1 MLQELTIKNFAIIDS
16 LTLSFDDGMTVL
28 TGETGA
34 GKSIIFD
41 ALGLLIGGR
50 GSADFIRHGEQR
62 LELQGLFSFQETNQA
77 CQDLLIENGISFA
90 ENEVIL
96 ERSLHKNGK
105 NTCRINGKLV
115 TTTLLRQLG
124 SRLLDI
130 HSQHEHQELMDEN
143 FHLPLLDRFIGDK
156 LTKHLEVYMAAFEN
170 YQKLQKELQNWTDN
184 EQELARRIDML
195 HFQQAEIQTAN
206 LQLEE
211 EEELLEQ
218 KNLLINFEKINDSL
232 NGAYNALLGEPGGIE
247 FVGEAMQQMENVAGI
262 NADYKTLSESVSSSF
277 YILED
282 ATSQIRQALDQ
293 LEYQPEVLEQIE
305 IRLNELNQLKRK
317 YGKTIEAIIEYEAA
331 ISDELEKLTNS
342 ETNMD
347 QLEKRLTE
355 QKEALQHEADQM
367 TKIRKQAAKELEAQ
381 IQAEL
386 KELYMEKAVFKVKFS
401 ADQSLGATGQDHIVF
416 YITTN
421 PGEPLKSL
429 AKVASGGELSRM
441 MLALKTIFSKHQS
454 VTSIIFDEVD
464 TGVSG
469 RVAQAI
475 AEKIYAV
482 SIGSQVLCISHL
494 PQVAAM
500 ADHHDYIVKKT
511 ENNRTKTEVEIL
523 TEEEKVAEISRMIA
537 GIEVTELTRKHARE
551 MLEQAIKIKK
561 TIK

>member
-16 LTLSFDDGMTVL
+16 LALSFEEGMTVL

-62 LELQGLFSFQETNQA
+62 LELQGLFSFHETNTA
-77 CQDLLIENGISFA
+77 CKELLDENGIEFND
-90 ENEVIL
+90 NEVIL
-96 ERSLHKNGK
+96 ERSLHKSGK

-115 TTTLLRQLG
+115 TTTFLRQLG

-143 FHLPLLDRFIGDK
+143 YHLPLLDRFIGNK
-156 LTKHLEVYMAAFEN
+156 IAKRLEN
-170 YQKLQKELQNWTDN
+170 YQTAYENYQALQKEWQNWTKN
-184 EQELARRIDML
+184 EQEIARRIDML
-195 HFQQAEIQTAN
+195 HFQQEEIQNAELT
-206 LQLEE
+206 LEE
-211 EEELLEQ
+211 EEQLLEQ
-218 KNLLINFEKINDSL
+218 KTLLMNFEKINDSL
-232 NGAYNALLGEPGGIE
+232 QGAYNALLGEPGGIE
-247 FVGEAMQQMENVAGI
+247 YIGEAMQQMQSVADL
-262 NADYKTLSESVSSSF
+262 NTDYQALTESVSSSF

-282 ATSQIRQALDQ
+282 AASQIRQSLDQ
-293 LEYQPEVLEQIE
+293 LEYQPGTLEQIE
-305 IRLNELNQLKRK
+305 VRLNELNQLKRK
-317 YGKTIEAIIEYEAA
+317 YGKTIEAIIQYEET
-331 ISDELEKLTNS
+331 ISTELEKLTNS
-342 ETNMD
+342 ETHID
-347 QLEKRLTE
+347 QLEEKLAKQKVALE
-355 QKEALQHEADQM
+355 QQAEEMTVLRKKAAL
-367 TKIRKQAAKELEAQ
+367 ELEQQ

-386 KELYMEKAVFKVKFS
+386 KELYMEKAVFQVQFLEGKT
-401 ADQSLGATGQDHIVF
+401 LGPLGQDHIAF

-475 AEKIYAV
+475 AEKIYGV

-500 ADHHDYIVKKT
+500 ADHHYYITKHT
-511 ENNRTKTEVEIL
+511 ENDRTSTKVEIL
-523 TEEEKVAEISRMIA
+523 EENEKIDEISRMIA
-537 GIEVTELTRKHARE
+537 GIEVTELTRNHARE
-551 MLEQAIKIKK
+551 MISQAGKVK
-561 TIK
+561 TAVK